1 MKKMMSLLLLICI
14 FGLVGCGSNYNRDKI
29 ERVIVNEKTDNIETE
44 MKGSFDYFYL
54 TSNLNEGSAGY
65 GLARDRMS
73 NNDLS
78 SIASTGYALS
88 AWVIGIENGYIT
100 FEEGEKI
107 VSGTLDTLLQMD
119 HHHGFFYHFINI
131 RTTIRSG
138 YSEVS
143 VIDTALL
150 ALGLIVVG
158 EYFGGDILKKADQL
172 IDSIEWPWYLN
183 ETTSQFYMSYSP
195 ETDRH
200 SGAWNHYAEQL
211 MMYIL
216 SAGSKQYSV
225 GKLPYNVMVTASRLS
240 YKGSTYSTSDS
251 SYNTSEYLYTY
262 NGSLFIYQYSQA
274 YIDFRNIEDENG
286 INWYEN
292 SVEATKSQYG
302 FALDNQT
309 KYLSLGPDSWGASAG
324 DGPNGYQAYGLP
336 LAKNYTFDGTVVP
349 YAAVAS
355 INYLEEEA
363 ILALDNYY
371 SNEFIYGKY
380 GLKSAFNLGVL
391 EGDTYT
397 NPWYSSDYVGIDKG
411 NTLVMLENYVSGYIW
426 ALVMRSPHIVR
437 GLKALGF
444 EEK

>member
-1 MKKMMSLLLLICI
+1 MRR
-14 FGLVGCGSNYNRDKI
+14 GKI
-29 ERVIVNEKTDNIETE
+29 I
-44 MKGSFDYFYL
+44 L
-54 TSNLNEGSAGY
+54 
-65 GLARDRMS
+65 
-73 NNDLS
+73 
-78 SIASTGYALS
+78 
-88 AWVIGIENGYIT
+88 
-100 FEEGEKI
+100 
-107 VSGTLDTLLQMD
+107 GTLDTLLNRITT
-119 HHHGFFYHFINI
+119 GFYHFINI

-324 DGPNGYQAYGLP
+324 DTKWLSAYGLP
-336 LAKNYTFDGTVVP
+336 CRKL
-349 YAAVAS
+349 
-355 INYLEEEA
+355 YLDERMSLMQRWPRL
-363 ILALDNYY
+363 I
-371 SNEFIYGKY
+371 F
-380 GLKSAFNLGVL
+380 
-391 EGDTYT
+391 
-397 NPWYSSDYVGIDKG
+397 
-411 NTLVMLENYVSGYIW
+411 
-426 ALVMRSPHIVR
+426 
-437 GLKALGF
+437 
-444 EEK
+444 

>member
-107 VSGTLDTLLQMD
+107 VLGTLDTLLQMD

-216 SAGSKQYSV
+216 SAGSNNIQSENYLIMSWLLLQDYLIKGALIVHLIHPITQANTYILIMDHCLSINILNILILEIL
-225 GKLPYNVMVTASRLS
+225 KMKMASIGMKTQLKRQNL
-240 YKGSTYSTSDS
+240 
-251 SYNTSEYLYTY
+251 NM
-262 NGSLFIYQYSQA
+262 
-274 YIDFRNIEDENG
+274 
-286 INWYEN
+286 
-292 SVEATKSQYG
+292 
-302 FALDNQT
+302 
-309 KYLSLGPDSWGASAG
+309 
-324 DGPNGYQAYGLP
+324 GLP
-336 LAKNYTFDGTVVP
+336 
-349 YAAVAS
+349 
-355 INYLEEEA
+355 
-363 ILALDNYY
+363 
-371 SNEFIYGKY
+371 
-380 GLKSAFNLGVL
+380 
-391 EGDTYT
+391 
-397 NPWYSSDYVGIDKG
+397 
-411 NTLVMLENYVSGYIW
+411 
-426 ALVMRSPHIVR
+426 
-437 GLKALGF
+437 
-444 EEK
+444 